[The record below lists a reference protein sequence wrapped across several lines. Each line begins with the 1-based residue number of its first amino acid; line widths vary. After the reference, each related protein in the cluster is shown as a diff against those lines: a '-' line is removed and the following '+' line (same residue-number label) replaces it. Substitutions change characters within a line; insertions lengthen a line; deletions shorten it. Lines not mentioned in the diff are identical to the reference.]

1 MTTPGTEVLSPWHAG
16 EPFLYPAI
24 VIRVENNM
32 AHVAYLDGDIGTVPV
47 DTLQPPPQ
55 IQPGTRVSV
64 NWKNKLTYYPGA
76 VTAMVGRAVEV
87 QFDSDGSREWT
98 SIAKCRFG
106 TGGPT
111 TATTAAYQATDPD
124 FGGPDDQVE
133 V

>member
-1 MTTPGTEVLSPWHAG
+1 
-16 EPFLYPAI
+16 
-24 VIRVENNM
+24 M

-47 DTLQPPPQ
+47 DTIQPLPQ

-111 TATTAAYQATDPD
+111 TATTGSTTDTTAAYHAYQATDPD
-124 FGGPDDQVE
+124 SGGPDY
-133 V
+133 